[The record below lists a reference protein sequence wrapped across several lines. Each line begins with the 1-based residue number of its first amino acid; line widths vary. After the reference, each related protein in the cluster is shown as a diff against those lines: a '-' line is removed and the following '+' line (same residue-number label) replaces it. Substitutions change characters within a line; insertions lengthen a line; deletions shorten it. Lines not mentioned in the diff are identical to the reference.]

1 MKTKHKTK
9 IARLIKPRIKSDACI
24 TTVFKVSK
32 KFELKLENNE
42 FEKKKYTK
50 ICCKCLGLISLIEKS
65 QQQQKS
71 NTKIWTNSMV
81 WENRLRWL
89 TKFWNAQK
97 KIFWKIGNKNRKKF
111 GNSGIREFGNLEIR
125 KIRKRIRKIGNSE
138 TNSGNWK
145 SGNEFGNWTDF
156 EKMFGKSDL
165 IAQAWNA

>member
-42 FEKKKYTK
+42 FEKIHEKLLQMLGTNLIDWKKSATAKNRTQSFGLTQWFEK
-50 ICCKCLGLISLIEKS
+50 IGCDGSQNFEMHKKNLLEKS
-65 QQQQKS
+65 K
-71 NTKIWTNSMV
+71 N
-81 WENRLRWL
+81 EN
-89 TKFWNAQK
+89 
-97 KIFWKIGNKNRKKF
+97 
-111 GNSGIREFGNLEIR
+111 REFGNLEIR

-165 IAQAWNA
+165 IAQACIA